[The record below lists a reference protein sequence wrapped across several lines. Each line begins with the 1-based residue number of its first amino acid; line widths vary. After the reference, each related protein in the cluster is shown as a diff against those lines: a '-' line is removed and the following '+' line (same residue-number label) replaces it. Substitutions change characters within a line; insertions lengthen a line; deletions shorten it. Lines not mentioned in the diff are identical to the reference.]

1 MGTRTGAKETRK
13 GGERDGLKQVG
24 RFTDESGIW
33 NGASAAAG
41 LSRPY
46 RIEWLRSNG
55 VTTAPKRGSKLR
67 SRSKEV
73 TPSIGGGDIIRIP
86 DGGEKKRKKL
96 FLLPIRPKNRDVDSS
111 IRAGFCRRIG
121 TNRIAIKCLTFDEIN
136 MVFIPFSFWNWKE
149 VGGGVFKFVR
159 HVLT

>member
-1 MGTRTGAKETRK
+1 M
-13 GGERDGLKQVG
+13 
-24 RFTDESGIW
+24 
-33 NGASAAAG
+33 
-41 LSRPY
+41 
-46 RIEWLRSNG
+46 EWSE
-55 VTTAPKRGSKLR
+55 RGSGVKSTVSDRVITIKWSNDSAEKGIETSFPIER
-67 SRSKEV
+67 SYSLDR
-73 TPSIGGGDIIRIP
+73 GGGDIIRIP

-96 FLLPIRPKNRDVDSS
+96 FLLPTRPKIRDVDSS

>member
-1 MGTRTGAKETRK
+1 M
-13 GGERDGLKQVG
+13 
-24 RFTDESGIW
+24 
-33 NGASAAAG
+33 
-41 LSRPY
+41 
-46 RIEWLRSNG
+46 EWSE
-55 VTTAPKRGSKLR
+55 RGSGVKSTVSDRVITIKWSNDSAEKGIETSFPIER
-67 SRSKEV
+67 SYSLDR
-73 TPSIGGGDIIRIP
+73 GGDIIRIP

>member
-13 GGERDGLKQVG
+13 GGKRDGLKQVG

-73 TPSIGGGDIIRIP
+73 TPSIGGDIIRIP
-86 DGGEKKRKKL
+86 DGGKKKEKIVS
-96 FLLPIRPKNRDVDSS
+96 PPDSS
-111 IRAGFCRRIG
+111 QKPRR
-121 TNRIAIKCLTFDEIN
+121 RFFDPRGILSKNWNKSNCDKVSHVRRNKHGVYSLLLLELEGSGRR
-136 MVFIPFSFWNWKE
+136 SF
-149 VGGGVFKFVR
+149 
-159 HVLT
+159 

>member
-1 MGTRTGAKETRK
+1 M
-13 GGERDGLKQVG
+13 
-24 RFTDESGIW
+24 
-33 NGASAAAG
+33 
-41 LSRPY
+41 
-46 RIEWLRSNG
+46 EWSE
-55 VTTAPKRGSKLR
+55 RGSGVKSTVSDRVITIKWSNDSAEKGIETSFPIER
-67 SRSKEV
+67 SYSLDR
-73 TPSIGGGDIIRIP
+73 GGDIIRIP

-96 FLLPIRPKNRDVDSS
+96 FLLPTRPKIRDVDSS

-121 TNRIAIKCLTFDEIN
+121 TNRIAIKYFTFDEIN

>member
-73 TPSIGGGDIIRIP
+73 TPSIGGGGYYTNTGR
-86 DGGEKKRKKL
+86 GGKKKEKIVS
-96 FLLPIRPKNRDVDSS
+96 PPDSS
-111 IRAGFCRRIG
+111 QKPRR
-121 TNRIAIKCLTFDEIN
+121 RFFDPRGILSKNWNKSNCDKVSHVRRNKHGVYPLLLLELEGSGRR
-136 MVFIPFSFWNWKE
+136 SF
-149 VGGGVFKFVR
+149 
-159 HVLT
+159 